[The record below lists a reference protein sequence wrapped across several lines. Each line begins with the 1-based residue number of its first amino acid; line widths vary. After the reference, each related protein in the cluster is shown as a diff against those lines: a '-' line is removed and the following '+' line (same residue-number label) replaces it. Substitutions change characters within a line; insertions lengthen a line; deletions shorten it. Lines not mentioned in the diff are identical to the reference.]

1 MKKTNK
7 YVNQNLMTIARKCS
21 VRFADLVQL
30 YEDLRSLHIFP
41 KRCIRI
47 MNTVYKYQMEA
58 YDKALEGEMI

>member
-21 VRFADLVQL
+21 IRYSELVQL
-30 YEDLRSLHIFP
+30 YEDLHSLHILP

-58 YDKALEGEMI
+58 YDKAMEEEMI